1 MTLWHLKTIFN
12 FNNMLIKQL
21 SIFLENKSGRLN
33 EVSQILGSNGINMSA
48 FSVADTSEF
57 GILRLIVSDPELACK
72 VLRENQFSVSLTDV
86 VCLNCPNEPGALGK
100 TLQILSDNKVSIA
113 YLYAYSMGDSANV
126 VLKPDQMDECIKVL
140 QANKVDLV
148 KASELYKI

>member
-1 MTLWHLKTIFN
+1 
-12 FNNMLIKQL
+12 MLIKQL

-33 EVSQILGSNGINMSA
+33 EVSTILGEAGINMSA

-57 GILRLIVSDPELACK
+57 GILRLIVSEPEKAYKILK
-72 VLRENQFSVSLTDV
+72 ENLFSVSLTDV
-86 VCLNCPNEPGALGK
+86 VCLNCPNKPGALAK
-100 TLQILSDNKVSIA
+100 ALQILTENNVEIE

-126 VLKPDQMDECIKVL
+126 VLKPNNIDHCITVL
-140 QANKVDLV
+140 REHQFELI